1 MKMSCEDFT
10 CIFRGETS
18 VKVTL
23 RIEQVNEQNSD
34 PSDRIVCDVLAERQ
48 PNETV
53 RSMFESLS
61 RREVPKGVNPRA
73 LPPGTLDENGK
84 IRSLGHIVNHMPGP
98 FEEFWSDMLS
108 SMRDRAA
115 QVISALRWRLNRP
128 QGANPVS
135 QNPFFTA
142 FSLDDETWH
151 DMPTMGHGLLVHD
164 QDLITF
170 TPALAADVRQ
180 ALESQSQ
187 EPIAHELFR
196 EAWAVRFGNL
206 KSSLLI
212 GYSAAEVGIKQH
224 IGLVLPYA
232 ECLMANIQ
240 SPPLPKLL
248 NYLEQI
254 PNKASQ
260 QGPTSQ
266 LPKTVKTQLAWI
278 P

>member
-1 MKMSCEDFT
+1 VFFKSQCSALGLWMKMSCEDFT

-128 QGANPVS
+128 SQDCQRSCPPPPSMYRIAGDSSTNAANAIRWARAS
-135 QNPFFTA
+135 
-142 FSLDDETWH
+142 
-151 DMPTMGHGLLVHD
+151 
-164 QDLITF
+164 
-170 TPALAADVRQ
+170 PALGR
-180 ALESQSQ
+180 
-187 EPIAHELFR
+187 
-196 EAWAVRFGNL
+196 
-206 KSSLLI
+206 
-212 GYSAAEVGIKQH
+212 
-224 IGLVLPYA
+224 LV
-232 ECLMANIQ
+232 
-240 SPPLPKLL
+240 
-248 NYLEQI
+248 
-254 PNKASQ
+254 
-260 QGPTSQ
+260 
-266 LPKTVKTQLAWI
+266 
-278 P
+278 